1 MSACPKSDGY
11 WVFKLCQLPRTI
23 FFLHIFII
31 KFRLH
36 WSLWTENIYQIYLS
50 VLRMMQAE
58 RSNDLTWNKLVLFLL
73 TFTLNPC
80 CTIHTV
86 CTRASNRPALGA
98 IWKCFWNQHFIFR
111 PSRDRN
117 SRNVMS
123 TEINWILTDWR
134 TRWDFDFAR
143 QVLVRRT
150 DKCRIQWE
158 KVTWY

>member
-11 WVFKLCQLPRTI
+11 WVIKLCQLPRTI

-58 RSNDLTWNKLVLFLL
+58 RSNDLTWYKLVLFLL

-111 PSRDRN
+111 SSRDRN